1 MNNLIYNKKPLEID
15 ESTGIPV
22 FQFQDENVNEF
33 SIKNAAEI
41 HDNALNWLFQTHGV
55 NEDDLRKELVK
66 KLDLKTG
73 QKILITATGAG
84 NDIPYIAKLIGET
97 GEIYAQDFAKEML
110 FAAYNRTK
118 EIVDLNK
125 YKIFFSVN
133 DATDLPFN
141 DNTFDATYH
150 FGGINLY
157 NDIKKGIDEMN
168 RVTKKGGKVVFG
180 DEGVAYWLKK
190 TELAESLITNNSLFK
205 LDPPMDL
212 LPINATK
219 VNLSWVINNCFYL
232 IDYVVGDDWNVN
244 IDLNHVGKRGGT
256 IRKRHYGKLEGI
268 DPKLRDKFY
277 KYAEK
282 VKKSRV
288 DLLEKIIEEEI
299 KKND

>member
-1 MNNLIYNKKPLEID
+1 M
-15 ESTGIPV
+15 
-22 FQFQDENVNEF
+22 
-33 SIKNAAEI
+33 
-41 HDNALNWLFQTHGV
+41 LFRTHGV
-55 NEDDLRKELVK
+55 NEEDLRKELVK
-66 KLDLKTG
+66 KLDLKIG

-110 FAAYNRTK
+110 FAAYYRTK

-125 YKIFFSVN
+125 YKIFFRL
-133 DATDLPFN
+133 TMQQIYLLMIIHLMLHI
-141 DNTFDATYH
+141 Y

-232 IDYVVGDDWNVN
+232 IDYVVGDDWDVN
-244 IDLNHVGKRGGT
+244 IDLKHVGKEVG
-256 IRKRHYGKLEGI
+256 L
-268 DPKLRDKFY
+268 
-277 KYAEK
+277 
-282 VKKSRV
+282 
-288 DLLEKIIEEEI
+288 
-299 KKND
+299 

>member
-1 MNNLIYNKKPLEID
+1 MTNLIYNKEPLEID

-41 HDNALNWLFQTHGV
+41 HDNALNWLFRTHGV
-55 NEDDLRKELVK
+55 NEEDLRKELVK
-66 KLDLKTG
+66 KLDLKIG

-110 FAAYNRTK
+110 FAAYYRTK

-232 IDYVVGDDWNVN
+232 IDYVVGDDWDVN
-244 IDLNHVGKRGGT
+244 IDLKHVGKRGGT

-282 VKKSRV
+282 IKKSRV